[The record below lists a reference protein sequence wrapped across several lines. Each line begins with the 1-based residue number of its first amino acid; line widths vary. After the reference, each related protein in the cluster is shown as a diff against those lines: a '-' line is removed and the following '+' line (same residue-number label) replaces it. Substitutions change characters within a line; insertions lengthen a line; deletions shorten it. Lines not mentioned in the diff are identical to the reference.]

1 MQNIGGQ
8 AVIEGVMFKGKN
20 KISIAV
26 RDPKNNIITKV
37 EGYKSLTKNKL
48 LGLPFIR
55 GIIILVETLIQGMK
69 ALNYSANISVSEDGE
84 QVLGFWSLLFTFVF
98 AIGLALLLFKFLP
111 FFLADLINFEDK
123 YLFNVTEGVIKLVIL
138 TGYIY
143 VISLMPDVKRVF
155 QYHGAEHK
163 VVNAH
168 EDDQRITKDNM
179 DKIKTYSTLHPR
191 CGSSFIIFVIFLS
204 IIAYI
209 FIPLEYSFWA
219 KFGIRLALLP
229 LIAGIAYE
237 LIKLSGKYR
246 KSKFLLALISPG
258 LLLQK
263 LTTREPDEKQIE
275 VAMKS
280 FDALQ

>member
-20 KISIAV
+20 KIAVAV
-26 RDPKNNIITKV
+26 RDPKDKIITKV
-37 EGYKSLTKNKL
+37 ESYKSLTKNKL

-55 GIIILVETLIQGMK
+55 GIVILFETLIQGMK

-84 QVLGFWSLLFTFVF
+84 QVLGFWSILFTFIF
-98 AIGLALLLFKFLP
+98 SIGLALLLFKFLP
-111 FFLADLINFEDK
+111 FFLADLINFENK
-123 YLFNVTEGVIKLVIL
+123 YLYNATEGLIKLIIL

-163 VVNAH
+163 IVNAY
-168 EDDQRITKDNM
+168 EDEQRITKDNM
-179 DKIKTYSTLHPR
+179 NRIKTYSTLHPR

-209 FIPLEYSFWA
+209 FIPLEYSFWI
-219 KFGIRLALLP
+219 KFGIRIALLP
-229 LIAGIAYE
+229 IIAGVAYE

-263 LTTREPDEKQIE
+263 ITTREPDEKQIE